1 MGVNGTREEAEQI
14 RRELAE
20 FSRERLKLELSS
32 EKTQITHSSEKA
44 LFLGYDVSVRG
55 SSVTKPT
62 KSGITRRTMNY
73 SVDITVPLKRIE
85 DFLFEHKVIKQNK
98 DDSFA
103 PWHRDYLT
111 GSTDLE
117 IIDTYNAQTRG
128 ICNYYNLASNFS
140 KLGYFVYLMEYSC
153 LKTLAKKYK
162 THIRALLK
170 KYRVGKKWGISYET
184 KKWTHRVM
192 VVRLSDFK
200 RGNIFE
206 NSDIDT
212 LKDRHYYSDINSLEK
227 RLKAHKCELCG
238 IEGDNVS
245 LEIHHVNKLKNL
257 KGKTRWEKAMIA
269 KKRKTLVVCHKCHM
283 KIHHSS

>member
-1 MGVNGTREEAEQI
+1 M
-14 RRELAE
+14 
-20 FSRERLKLELSS
+20 
-32 EKTQITHSSEKA
+32 
-44 LFLGYDVSVRG
+44 FLGYNVSVRR

-62 KSGITRRTMNY
+62 KNGIKKRTLNY
-73 SVDITVPLKRIE
+73 SADISIPLKRIE
-85 DFLFEHKVIKQNK
+85 DFLFEHKVIKQDKNGG
-98 DDSFA
+98 FI
-103 PWHRDYLT
+103 PWHREYLT

-128 ICNYYNLASNFS
+128 ICNYYNLASNFL

-153 LKTLAKKYK
+153 LKTLAKKHK
-162 THIRALLK
+162 THIGALSK
-170 KYRVGKKWGISYET
+170 KYKVGKRWSVPYET
-184 KKWTHRVM
+184 KKGMQRRM
-192 VVRLSDFK
+192 IVRLPDFR
-200 RGNIFE
+200 RGNIFK

-212 LKDRHYYSDINSLEK
+212 IKDSQHYLDINSLEK

-238 IEGDNVS
+238 IEGDDVS
-245 LEIHHVNKLKNL
+245 FEIHHVNKLKNL